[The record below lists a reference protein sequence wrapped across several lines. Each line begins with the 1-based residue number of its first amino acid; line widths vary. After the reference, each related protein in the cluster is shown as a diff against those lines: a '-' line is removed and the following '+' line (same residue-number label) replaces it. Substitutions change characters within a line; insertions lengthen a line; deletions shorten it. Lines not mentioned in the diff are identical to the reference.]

1 MNTPLYTALREYA
14 EAAHARFHMP
24 GHKGRPLFGGVWGDL
39 TAIDV
44 TELPQTGDLYRE
56 EDGVIREAE
65 RLMARTY
72 NARHAM
78 FLTDGASQGI
88 FAMLA
93 ASTNPGDRV
102 IVDRLCHQSVLHAIV
117 LLDLRPVYIYREI
130 SDGIALAIK
139 PDDIPFVDAKAMV
152 ITSPTYHGVCSD
164 LKTIHDTCVRNG
176 TLLLVDAAHGSHL
189 PFIPGFEDYYHYDS
203 IVMSAHKT
211 LPALGQAAFLFTK
224 GDIWAH
230 RNAAMLTGTS
240 SPSYP
245 IMASIDL
252 ARAFLDEQGY
262 TTGERLYST
271 VKRMKPDNI
280 FSCDLIDP
288 LRITAKGSD
297 EIFAGIVPEM
307 RFDDTFTFII
317 SLYDSTEDAE
327 RLFNAICKYKGAGF
341 SNAVSKMPAAKSAM
355 SPRQAMLNSNKVSL
369 SAKDALGRV
378 AAQPVTP
385 YPPGIPI
392 LMPGEIIE
400 DTHLKYIS
408 QILVVN

>member
-1 MNTPLYTALREYA
+1 MNTPLYTALLNYA
-14 EAAHARFHMP
+14 KASPARFHMP
-24 GHKGRPLFGGVWGDL
+24 GHKGRPLYGGVWGDL

-56 EDGVIREAE
+56 EDGAIREAE
-65 RLMARTY
+65 SLLAKTY
-72 NARHAM
+72 NAQHAM

-93 ASTNPGDRV
+93 ACTNPGDCV
-102 IVDRLCHQSVLHAIV
+102 LIDRLCHQSVLHAIV
-117 LLDLRPVYIYREI
+117 LLDLRPIYIYREI
-130 SDGIALAIK
+130 SDVIALAVS
-139 PDDIPFVDAKAMV
+139 PEDIPFCDAKAMV

-164 LKTIHDTCVRNG
+164 LKAIHDACKRNG

-189 PFIPGFEDYYHYDS
+189 PFVPGFGDYYHYDS

-211 LPALGQAAFLFTK
+211 LPALGQAAFLFTN
-224 GDIWAH
+224 GDIRAH
-230 RNAAMLTGTS
+230 RNAAMLVGTS

-262 TTGERLYST
+262 TAGERLYNAVT
-271 VKRMKPDNI
+271 RLKPANV
-280 FSCDLIDP
+280 FSCNLLDP

-297 EIFAGIVPEM
+297 EIFAAIVPEM

-317 SLYDSTEDAE
+317 SLYDSTEDVE
-327 RLFNAICKYKGAGF
+327 RLFNAICKEQSAGF
-341 SNAVSKMPAAKSAM
+341 SKTISKMPAAKSAIT
-355 SPRQAMLNSNKVSL
+355 PRQAMLNSNKVSL
-369 SAKDALGRV
+369 SAKDAIGRI

-385 YPPGIPI
+385 YPPGIPV
-392 LMPGEIIE
+392 LMPGEVVE
-400 DTHLKYIS
+400 DAHLKYIS